1 MRILKN
7 LSEFLRNDENRTL
20 LLNAGSDME
29 LKLIMFIKLK
39 TLFALLLLISL
50 HSCSAQNEEQVA
62 PVQHPEAN
70 LRCPQYGDGAEE

>member
-29 LKLIMFIKLK
+29 LYNYVHKIEDIIC
-39 TLFALLLLISL
+39 AS
-50 HSCSAQNEEQVA
+50 VA
-62 PVQHPEAN
+62 
-70 LRCPQYGDGAEE
+70 D